1 MGPVARYLGKY
12 VPEEQMIWQDPVPT
26 SGALLGD
33 AEVAELKAAVIV
45 CGIDHSA
52 LVRTAWASA
61 STYRKTDHRGGANGA
76 RIRLSPQINWEAN
89 DPAELAEVLD
99 ALGEVRK
106 AFNAAHAVTPISM
119 ADLVVLAGTAAV
131 EAAAIAAG
139 HTNVAVPFTP
149 GRTDAS
155 DEQTDAAS
163 FAVLE
168 PVVDGFRNYH
178 RGEPSSPESLLVE
191 KAYMLTL
198 TSSGGWVN
206 VVDF

>member
-12 VPEEQMIWQDPVPT
+12 VPEGQSIWQDPVPT
-26 SGALLGD
+26 AGAPIGD
-33 AEVAELKAAVIV
+33 AEVAELKVAVLA
-45 CGIDHSA
+45 CGIERSA

-61 STYRKTDHRGGANGA
+61 STYRGTDHRGGANGA
-76 RIRLSPQINWEAN
+76 RIRLMPQVEWEAN

-99 ALGEVRK
+99 ALAEVRK
-106 AFNAAHAVTPISM
+106 AFNAAHAVTPVSM
-119 ADLVVLAGTAAV
+119 ADLIVLAGTAAI

-139 HTNVAVPFTP
+139 HTDVAVPFTP

-198 TSSGGWVN
+198 TSPGG
-206 VVDF
+206 